1 MIRKLHIASGLVL
14 FAYLVTHFVN
24 HALLIGSIAIADSM
38 LRAIHPVLI
47 SPPVT
52 LLLLA
57 ALVAHVALALLAL
70 WRRRTLRLSGYE
82 AVQYL
87 LGFALPL
94 ALLPHV
100 ASTRIPDTV
109 YELNWGYYRNLLAV
123 YWVFDPGRAL
133 VQAALLLG
141 AWIHAVL
148 GLLAWLRLKP
158 WFPAA
163 RPALAALALLLPT
176 LALAGFVA
184 GGNEARLRL
193 ATEPGFR
200 EAILADAPS
209 PAVRQAIAGRT
220 DALLAGL
227 ALAVLGVL
235 LARQARDLLRRR
247 QGLIR
252 ITYPDGRSI
261 ALPRG
266 VSVLEAS
273 WLLGIPHAAVCG
285 GRGRCSTCRV
295 RVSGPPGSLP
305 PPGADEARVLA
316 RIRAGDGMRLACQ
329 LRPLGPVAV
338 VPLLDPALPA
348 QALLRFRAPT
358 ALGEERT
365 VAVVFADIRDF
376 TRIAETRLPYDVVD
390 LLNRY
395 FRAMGEAVEQA
406 GGRVDKFLGDG
417 VMALFGAES
426 REPGAVRDEAAD
438 RALACR
444 AALEGARRMGLA
456 LAALNRSLAAEIGE
470 TLRIGIGLHAGPVIL
485 GAMGHGRTV
494 TLTAIGDTVN
504 TASRL
509 EAASKTLGCELVV
522 SEVVL
527 EAAGLALPEAFAA
540 PQEVLVRGRTKALR
554 VRAVLDAAALP
565 APDAGG

>member
-252 ITYPDGRSI
+252 IAYPDGRSI

>member
-109 YELNWGYYRNLLAV
+109 YELNWGYYRNLLVV
-123 YWVFDPGRAL
+123 YWVFEPGRAL

-358 ALGEERT
+358 ALGEERM

>member
-1 MIRKLHIASGLVL
+1 MIRKFHIASGLVL
-14 FAYLVTHFVN
+14 FAYLVTHLVN
-24 HALLIGSIAIADSM
+24 HALLVHSIATADAM
-38 LRAIHPVLI
+38 LRAVHPVLI
-47 SPPVT
+47 SAPVT
-52 LLLLA
+52 LLLLG

-70 WRRRTLRLSGYE
+70 WRRRTLRLSAYE

-100 ASTRIPDTV
+100 AATRIPDTV
-109 YELNWGYYRNLLAV
+109 YEQNWGYYRNLLAV
-123 YWVFDPGRAL
+123 YWAFEPWRAA
-133 VQAALLLG
+133 VQASLLLG

-158 WFPAA
+158 WFPVA
-163 RPALAALALLLPT
+163 RPALAALALLLPA

-184 GGNEARLRL
+184 GGNEVRLRL
-193 ATEPGFR
+193 AAEPGFR
-200 EAILADAPS
+200 EAILADAPP
-209 PAVRQAIAGRT
+209 PAIRQQIAART
-220 DALLAGL
+220 DALLGGL
-227 ALAVLGVL
+227 ALALLGVL
-235 LARQARDLLRRR
+235 AAREVRALLRRR
-247 QGLIR
+247 EGLIR
-252 ITYPDGRSI
+252 ISYPDGRSI
-261 ALPRG
+261 GLPRG

-273 WLLGIPHAAVCG
+273 WLLGIPHASVCG

-305 PPGADEARVLA
+305 PPDAAEARVLA
-316 RIRAGDGMRLACQ
+316 RIRAAEGVRLACQ

-348 QALLRFRAPT
+348 PALLRFRAPT
-358 ALGEERT
+358 ALGEER
-365 VAVVFADIRDF
+365 VIAVVFVDIRDF

-426 REPGAVRDEAAD
+426 RDAGAPRDEAAD
-438 RALACR
+438 RAAACR
-444 AALEGARRMGLA
+444 AALEAVRRMGLA
-456 LAALNRSLAAEIGE
+456 LAALNRSVAAEIGE
-470 TLRIGIGLHAGPVIL
+470 PLRIGIGLHAGPVIL

-522 SEVVL
+522 SEAVL
-527 EAAGLALPEAFAA
+527 EAAGLALPEAIGA
-540 PQEVLVRGRTKALR
+540 PQEVLVRGRTQALR
-554 VRAVLDAAALP
+554 VRAVRDAAALP
-565 APDAGG
+565 ARDAAA